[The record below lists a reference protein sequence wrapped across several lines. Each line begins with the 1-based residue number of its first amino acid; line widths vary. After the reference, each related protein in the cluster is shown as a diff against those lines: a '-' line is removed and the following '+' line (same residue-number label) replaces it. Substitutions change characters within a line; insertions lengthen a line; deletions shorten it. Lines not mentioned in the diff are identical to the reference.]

1 MSKKLVIRINNL
13 QNLEK
18 NDAYEVIEETTI
30 RWDRVIGFAVF
41 ALLLVI
47 AAIVGLVTVF
57 NSNTTDKVELSTE
70 SSIEAV
76 SVERSNEAS
85 EEIVSDTGVVIPE
98 QKTMPEQESVLQQLP
113 AQQDRLIVN
122 EAEAAN
128 VPVVEAVV
136 VEKVVV
142 EKVVIEKVAVE
153 NIASIEPKSVVS
165 PPVEQIPSQFIL
177 SDPIDIKS
185 EKIVRAQLT
194 NGVSKREPVDKLG
207 SSIPMN
213 DQGLIKVFLFTD
225 MHGLKGETLYHEWYL
240 AGKRMARVKINVR
253 NNNVSAS
260 SSKFIDKYMMGD
272 WKVNVV
278 NHSGDTLVSAQ
289 FIVAP

>member
-13 QNLEK
+13 QDLDK
-18 NDAYEVIEETTI
+18 NDAYEVVEDTTI
-30 RWDRVIGFAVF
+30 RWDRVIGVAVF

-47 AAIVGLVTVF
+47 AAIVGLVMVF
-57 NSNTTDKVELSTE
+57 NSDTSDSFELNAE
-70 SSIEAV
+70 PSIEVV
-76 SVERSNEAS
+76 SVERSNEVS
-85 EEIVSDTGVVIPE
+85 EDIVPDTLIGV
-98 QKTMPEQESVLQQLP
+98 TPEQEGTLKQSP
-113 AQQDRLIVN
+113 AQKDRLTVN
-122 EAEAAN
+122 ETEVVN
-128 VPVVEAVV
+128 VPVVADT
-136 VEKVVV
+136 
-142 EKVVIEKVAVE
+142 VIEDVAP
-153 NIASIEPKSVVS
+153 IEPKPAVS
-165 PPVEQIPSQFIL
+165 TPVKLKPVEQPAPKLVL

-185 EKIVRAQLT
+185 EKIARAQLT
-194 NGVSKREPVDKLG
+194 NNVSKREPVDKLG
-207 SSIPMN
+207 STISMN

-278 NHSGDTLVSAQ
+278 NHRGDALVSAQ
-289 FIVAP
+289 FVVAP